1 MVKLPYFHGETG
13 ILFWGKTPS
22 LWGAEQYNQDMA
34 KKETIDINELVQD
47 DHNFNR
53 GTERGQE
60 LIVKSFKEFG
70 AGRSVLVDKNNRLI
84 GGNKAQLGAI
94 EAGITK
100 ARIVETTG
108 DELVVVKRT
117 DIDLDTEKGRQMAM
131 ADNATQQANLEWNE
145 DEINAA
151 REQWGVTPED
161 WDVDMLDQENG
172 YPAELEG
179 IDKNPDK
186 LDKIEGDDETE
197 MQRVIITF
205 KEEQKEMVAALLGL
219 AEINKVIYDYDELI
233 S

>member
-1 MVKLPYFHGETG
+1 
-13 ILFWGKTPS
+13 
-22 LWGAEQYNQDMA
+22 MA
-34 KKETIDINELVQD
+34 KKETIDIKELVQD

-94 EAGITK
+94 KAGITK

-151 REQWGVTPED
+151 REKWGVTPED
-161 WDVDMLDQENG
+161 WDVKAEQAGGIPL
-172 YPAELEG
+172 ELEG
-179 IDKNPDK
+179 EDLVPDA
-186 LDKIEGDDETE
+186 LEGIQGEDRTE
-197 MQRVIITF
+197 MQRVILVYYPDQ
-205 KEEQKEMVAALLGL
+205 EAYVKEMLHLDSIDKVVYNVSELL
-219 AEINKVIYDYDELI
+219 K
-233 S
+233 

>member
-1 MVKLPYFHGETG
+1 
-13 ILFWGKTPS
+13 
-22 LWGAEQYNQDMA
+22 MA

-161 WDVDMLDQENG
+161 WDVKAEKAGGIPL
-172 YPAELEG
+172 ELEG
-179 IDKNPDK
+179 EDLVPDA
-186 LDKIEGDDETE
+186 LEGIQGEDRTE
-197 MQRVIITF
+197 MQRVILVYYPDQ
-205 KEEQKEMVAALLGL
+205 EAYVKEMLHLDSIDKVVYNVSELL
-219 AEINKVIYDYDELI
+219 K
-233 S
+233 

>member
-1 MVKLPYFHGETG
+1 
-13 ILFWGKTPS
+13 
-22 LWGAEQYNQDMA
+22 MA
-34 KKETIDINELVQD
+34 KKETIDIKELVQD

-94 EAGITK
+94 KAGITK

-161 WDVDMLDQENG
+161 WDVKAEQDGGIPL
-172 YPAELEG
+172 ELEG
-179 IDKNPDK
+179 EDLVPDA
-186 LDKIEGDDETE
+186 LEGIQGEDRTE
-197 MQRVIITF
+197 MQRVILVYYPDQ
-205 KEEQKEMVAALLGL
+205 EAYVKEMLHLDSIDKVVYNVSELL
-219 AEINKVIYDYDELI
+219 K
-233 S
+233 

>member
-1 MVKLPYFHGETG
+1 
-13 ILFWGKTPS
+13 
-22 LWGAEQYNQDMA
+22 MA

-151 REQWGVTPED
+151 KDTWNVQPEEWGVHVNGEL
-161 WDVDMLDQENG
+161 DMNKFFESRESNDNSQ
-172 YPAELEG
+172 P
-179 IDKNPDK
+179 
-186 LDKIEGDDETE
+186 TE
-197 MQRVIITF
+197 KRIIITVPVGDSYTAEEIEAII
-205 KEEQKEMVAALLGL
+205 KETVAGYQGV
-219 AEINKVIYDYDELI
+219 KVELK
-233 S
+233 

>member
-1 MVKLPYFHGETG
+1 MANKIIKVKDL
-13 ILFWGKTPS
+13 I
-22 LWGAEQYNQDMA
+22 
-34 KKETIDINELVQD
+34 QD

-94 EAGITK
+94 DAGIED
-100 ARIVETTG
+100 AIIVDTTG
-108 DELVVVKRT
+108 DKLVVVRRN
-117 DIDLDTEKGRQMAM
+117 DIDLDSEKGRQMAM

-161 WDVDMLDQENG
+161 WDVKAEQAGGIPL
-172 YPAELEG
+172 ELEG
-179 IDKNPDK
+179 EDLVPDA
-186 LDKIEGDDETE
+186 LEGIQGEDRTE
-197 MQRVIITF
+197 MQRVIICF
-205 KEEQKEMVAALLGL
+205 YPAQEHRLRALLGIEKL
-219 AEINKVIYDYDELI
+219 EKVVYNLNELI
-233 S
+233 DKE

>member
-1 MVKLPYFHGETG
+1 
-13 ILFWGKTPS
+13 
-22 LWGAEQYNQDMA
+22 MA
-34 KKETIDINELVQD
+34 KKETIDIKELVQD

-161 WDVDMLDQENG
+161 WDVKAEQAGGIPLELIGEDLEPD
-172 YPAELEG
+172 ELE
-179 IDKNPDK
+179 KK
-186 LDKIEGDDETE
+186 EGDDDVL
-197 MQRVIITF
+197 MRRVIITYYPED
-205 KEEQKEMVAALLGL
+205 EENVAALLGL
-219 AEINKVIYDYDELI
+219 GKIEKVIYDFKELNE
-233 S
+233 

>member
-1 MVKLPYFHGETG
+1 
-13 ILFWGKTPS
+13 
-22 LWGAEQYNQDMA
+22 MA
-34 KKETIDINELVQD
+34 KKETIDIKELVQD

-161 WDVDMLDQENG
+161 WDVKAEQAGGIPL
-172 YPAELEG
+172 ELEG
-179 IDKNPDK
+179 EDLVPDA
-186 LDKIEGDDETE
+186 LEGIQGEDRTE
-197 MQRVIITF
+197 MQRVILVYYPDQ
-205 KEEQKEMVAALLGL
+205 EAYVKEMLHLDSIDKVVYNVSELL
-219 AEINKVIYDYDELI
+219 K
-233 S
+233 

>member
-1 MVKLPYFHGETG
+1 
-13 ILFWGKTPS
+13 
-22 LWGAEQYNQDMA
+22 MA

-161 WDVDMLDQENG
+161 WDVKAEQAGGIPL
-172 YPAELEG
+172 ELEG
-179 IDKNPDK
+179 EDLVPEALEDIQGEDR
-186 LDKIEGDDETE
+186 TE
-197 MQRVIITF
+197 MQRVILVYYPDQ
-205 KEEQKEMVAALLGL
+205 EAYVKEMLHLDSIDKVVYNVSELL
-219 AEINKVIYDYDELI
+219 K
-233 S
+233 

>member
-1 MVKLPYFHGETG
+1 
-13 ILFWGKTPS
+13 
-22 LWGAEQYNQDMA
+22 MA

>member
-1 MVKLPYFHGETG
+1 
-13 ILFWGKTPS
+13 
-22 LWGAEQYNQDMA
+22 MA
-34 KKETIDINELVQD
+34 KKETIDIKELVQD

-145 DEINAA
+145 EEINAA

-161 WDVDMLDQENG
+161 WDVKAEQAGGIPL
-172 YPAELEG
+172 ELEG
-179 IDKNPDK
+179 EDLVPDA
-186 LDKIEGDDETE
+186 LEGIQGEDRTE
-197 MQRVIITF
+197 MQRVIICF
-205 KEEQKEMVAALLGL
+205 YPAQEHRLRALLGIEKL
-219 AEINKVIYDYDELI
+219 EKVVYNLNELI
-233 S
+233 DKE

>member
-1 MVKLPYFHGETG
+1 
-13 ILFWGKTPS
+13 
-22 LWGAEQYNQDMA
+22 MA

-161 WDVDMLDQENG
+161 WDVKAEQGGGIPL
-172 YPAELEG
+172 ELEG
-179 IDKNPDK
+179 EDLVPDA
-186 LDKIEGDDETE
+186 LEGIHGEDRTE
-197 MQRVIITF
+197 MQRVILVYYPDQ
-205 KEEQKEMVAALLGL
+205 EAYVKEMLHLDSIDKVVYNVSELL
-219 AEINKVIYDYDELI
+219 K
-233 S
+233 